1 LKSNEIQDGGE
12 FSAVVSQEDFASQS
26 TFLHSPS
33 YRNLPSIFMIFIM
46 RTLMKLEN
54 LQIDIYDHGSKTLL
68 IESLPQ
74 LILVKGFM
82 FAVSFT
88 FCEHSFCSD
97 KLNFL
102 QNNCLYF
109 ELNCY

>member
-1 LKSNEIQDGGE
+1 
-12 FSAVVSQEDFASQS
+12 
-26 TFLHSPS
+26 
-33 YRNLPSIFMIFIM
+33 MIFIM

-88 FCEHSFCSD
+88 F
-97 KLNFL
+97 
-102 QNNCLYF
+102 
-109 ELNCY
+109 